1 MHKDTTSPLP
11 TPPWSGLPTR
21 EDLLITARRAA
32 VLLGDSWMGVV
43 FPGRTV
49 MSVLRWGHW
58 QEALERHACR
68 QGRNASWSLSARSW
82 VRRRLGVAA
91 AVMFGPVD
99 DVEVPLGQFP
109 WGVGERDE
117 YAADSHSSGGSAF

>member
-1 MHKDTTSPLP
+1 MPAGRAGTPL
-11 TPPWSGLPTR
+11 GVFLPG
-21 EDLLITARRAA
+21 AGF
-32 VLLGDSWMGVV
+32 GDGW
-43 FPGRTV
+43 
-49 MSVLRWGHW
+49 
-58 QEALERHACR
+58 E
-68 QGRNASWSLSARSW
+68 
-82 VRRRLGVAA
+82 VAA